1 VKIIQETSSYKQGK
15 NIDERDNERKKKKS
29 MDIKTDLTEPTNNL
43 LNRPAESAG
52 RIIGTML
59 DALYNTLLLPVQKYN
74 MRVEVNLKQ
83 YKEDLNKKIEA
94 VPENEKV
101 EPSMHIWGET
111 IESLK
116 WNLDDEQEYIR
127 EVFANIL
134 IADITANKKSKVQP
148 AFIKIVQ
155 QLSHEDVK
163 FLELL
168 NKTGKMS
175 FSTIELRWE
184 AKDGYIKAPKSPLF
198 VVLGDGLVT
207 PEMRVIENLERLGL
221 LKWERGIY
229 LTGEKE
235 LCNRIFEA
243 EKAKYDIPESLKN
256 RYEKIEFEQEKLSVT
271 DFGKLFLETCL
282 G

>member
-1 VKIIQETSSYKQGK
+1 MST
-15 NIDERDNERKKKKS
+15 
-29 MDIKTDLTEPTNNL
+29 DIKTDLTEPTNKL
-43 LNRPAESAG
+43 LSRPAESTG
-52 RIIGTML
+52 KIIGTIL
-59 DALYNTLLLPVQKYN
+59 DGLYNTLLLPVQKYN
-74 MRVEVNLKQ
+74 LRVEANLKQ
-83 YKEDLNKKIEA
+83 YKEGLNKKIEA
-94 VPENEKV
+94 VPENKKV
-101 EPSMHIWGET
+101 EPSMRIWGET
-111 IESLK
+111 MESLK
-116 WNLDDEQEYIR
+116 WNLDDEQKYIR
-127 EVFANIL
+127 EVFTNIL
-134 IADITANKKSKVQP
+134 ISDITTDKKSKVQP

-198 VVLGDGLVT
+198 VVLGGGLVT